1 VGQKKLIVDDAI
13 IPVKAVFDYEITRS
27 APVGLTVDG
36 ALDGIAHS
44 LEVFYG
50 IGGDNFEK
58 GKEIAL
64 TCIELVVKYLKEILA
79 DPQNLE
85 AREAIGLATDLG
97 GYAIM
102 VGGTNGGHL
111 TSFSMVDVTSHGRAC
126 ALMNPYY
133 TVFFAPAIEEK
144 LRLVGDIYKRYGFID
159 EDLGSLKGRE
169 LGLAVAGGMIA
180 FSKSVK
186 MPTTLS
192 ELPGFTTGH
201 IDRALTAA
209 KNPQLDMKLKNM
221 PVPLN
226 ASLVDEYMGP
236 ILKAA
241 QSGDLQVIKNLS

>member
-1 VGQKKLIVDDAI
+1 
-13 IPVKAVFDYEITRS
+13 
-27 APVGLTVDG
+27 VGLTIDG

-50 IGGDNFEK
+50 MGDDEL
-58 GKEIAL
+58 GKEISL

-79 DPQNLE
+79 KPENLD
-85 AREAIGLATDLG
+85 AREAIGMATDLG

-111 TSFSMVDVTSHGRAC
+111 TSFSLVDVTTHGRAC

-144 LRLVGDIYKRYGFID
+144 LRTVGDIFQRYGFIKK
-159 EDLGSLKGRE
+159 DLGSLKGRE
-169 LGLAVAGGMIA
+169 LGLTVAEGMIDY
-180 FSKSVK
+180 SKSVK

-192 ELPGFTTGH
+192 ELPGFNEEH
-201 IDRALTAA
+201 IGRALAAA

-221 PVPLN
+221 PVPLD
-226 ASLVDEYMGP
+226 ASLIDEYMGP

-241 QSGDLQVIKNLS
+241 QTGDLELIKNLA